1 MNGEIIKLINN
12 RYFDK
17 TVEVYCN
24 EIVENVVEIFVKL
37 RGE

>member
-1 MNGEIIKLINN
+1 VQILQGYMNGEIIKLINN

-17 TVEVYCN
+17 TVE
-24 EIVENVVEIFVKL
+24 IFVKL